1 MKYRIILLKRARKFI
16 EKQPR
21 DMREKILREIYK
33 LSDGDVKP
41 LKAHKNVYRLRI
53 DNIRVI
59 YTIERDII
67 TITVSDAG
75 SCGQI
80 YKRY

>member
-1 MKYRIILLKRARKFI
+1 MKYKIILLKRARKFI
-16 EKQPR
+16 KKQPR
-21 DMREKILREIYK
+21 DMREKILRDIYK
-33 LSDGDVKP
+33 LPDGDVKP

-75 SCGQI
+75 SRGQI